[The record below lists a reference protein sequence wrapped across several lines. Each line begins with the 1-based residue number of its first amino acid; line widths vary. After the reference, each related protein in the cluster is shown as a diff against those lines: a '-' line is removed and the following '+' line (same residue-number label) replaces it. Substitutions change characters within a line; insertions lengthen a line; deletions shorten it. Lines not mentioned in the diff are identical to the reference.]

1 MVNNNRDHG
10 ASAVEFALV
19 APLLI
24 ALLLGILAFGHAFHV
39 QSVLSNA
46 ARDAVRV
53 VSLANATHETDAHSA
68 ARQTAI
74 TSAQPSVSLK
84 NDHINITP
92 DACGAA
98 DNLTSETATVTITY
112 PLELLGGIGN
122 ITLTGKGTMRCN
134 G

>member
-1 MVNNNRDHG
+1 MVENNRDRG

-19 APLLI
+19 APLLV

-53 VSLANATHETDAHSA
+53 VSLSNVSNQTDPQTA
-68 ARQTAI
+68 ARETAI
-74 TSAQPSVSLK
+74 NSAQPSVSLD
-84 NDHINITP
+84 NAHIDITP

-98 DNLTSETATVTITY
+98 ENVTSETATVTITY
-112 PLELLGGIGN
+112 PLQLLGGIGN

>member
-1 MVNNNRDHG
+1 VAEHRRDRG

-24 ALLLGILAFGHAFHV
+24 ALLLGIVAFGHAFHV

-46 ARDAVRV
+46 ARDAVRI
-53 VSLANATHETDAHSA
+53 VSLSNASNEPDPHTVAREA
-68 ARQTAI
+68 AI
-74 TSAQPSVSLK
+74 SSAQPSVGLTQE
-84 NDHINITP
+84 HIDISE
-92 DACGAA
+92 ACGPA
-98 DNLTSETATVTITY
+98 DGATSDSATVTITY

>member
-1 MVNNNRDHG
+1 MAENNRDRG

-19 APLLI
+19 APLLV
-24 ALLLGILAFGHAFHV
+24 ALLLGIVAFGHAFHV

-46 ARDAVRV
+46 ARDAVRI
-53 VSLANATHETDAHSA
+53 VSLSNDADPQA
-68 ARQTAI
+68 AAMETAI
-74 TSAQPSVSLK
+74 NSAKPSVSLN

-92 DACGAA
+92 DACGTV
-98 DNLTSETATVTITY
+98 DNSTSETATVTISY